1 MRLSKHRDR
10 CTSCVQ
16 LVDTDVHDLHN
27 LQHNVPSPQCK
38 QSLAKFALHMVCS
51 GIALMNEPNALQ
63 RGESGADQ
71 RAVEVV
77 NVLYLVGI
85 AEAALDHKL
94 FDGQSLQLVEESQT
108 LPVSRIYPLQGKFLD
123 VP

>member
-10 CTSCVQ
+10 CTSCLQ
-16 LVDTDVHDLHN
+16 LGGTDVHNLHN
-27 LQHNVPSPQCK
+27 LQRNIPGPQYR
-38 QSLAKFALHMVCS
+38 QGLAELALHMVRS

-77 NVLYLVGI
+77 NVLYLVWV
-85 AEAALDHKL
+85 AKTAFDHKL
-94 FDGQSLQLVEESQT
+94 FDRQCLQLVEESQT
-108 LPVSRIYPLQGKFLD
+108 LSVSRIYPLQGKFLN